1 MATLPNFN
9 NSESDSPGKGN
20 VSESLSASPLS
31 IAVIGPNNYYRNS
44 AISALEGF
52 PNARIREFVTYP
64 PGADAVAHI
73 LKQDFD
79 VVIIDLDS
87 DAEYAL
93 KMVEYLSVDGSTN
106 VIVYSSE
113 PDPDLLLRC
122 MRAGAREFLPMPL
135 TPTSM
140 SEALIRVS
148 ARRVE
153 LPAQQTVK
161 RNLLQGSRGKLLVFM
176 SAKGGAGVTTISC
189 SLAVSLAQEFGQ
201 RTLLIDLNL
210 PLGDAA
216 LNLGLRSEYST
227 VSALDH
233 FHRLDGGLLESLLV
247 KHESGLFVLA
257 GPTEMS
263 TARFPNEAIFKL
275 LRVARQE
282 FDYVVVDA
290 GSRLEAHDA
299 YNFDETATIYLVTQV
314 GIPELRNSNR
324 LIKQLQMDGGPH
336 LEIVVNRF
344 NAGTEGI
351 DEGQVEKALTQS
363 VSWRVPNDYA
373 SVRRMQNLGT
383 PINHDDCEIS
393 RAIKQMGESICGLT
407 VVPKKNKK
415 KGLFN
420 LF

>member
-1 MATLPNFN
+1 MATLPNL
-9 NSESDSPGKGN
+9 NSPESDDSAKGQAPD
-20 VSESLSASPLS
+20 SLSASPLS
-31 IAVIGPNNYYRNS
+31 IAVIGPNNYYRGS
-44 AISALEGF
+44 AISALDRF

-87 DAEYAL
+87 DSEYAL

-113 PDPDLLLRC
+113 PDPNMLLRC

-135 TPTSM
+135 T
-140 SEALIRVS
+140 SEAMTDALNRVS
-148 ARRVE
+148 SRRVE
-153 LPAQQTVK
+153 TPVQQTVK
-161 RNLLQGSRGKLLVFM
+161 RNLLQGTRGKLLVFM

-247 KHESGLFVLA
+247 KHDSGLLVLA

-282 FDYVVVDA
+282 FDFVVVDA

-324 LIKQLQMDGGPH
+324 LIKQLQGGPN

-351 DEGQVEKALTQS
+351 DEGQVEKALTRS
-363 VSWRVPNDYA
+363 VRWRVPNDYA

-393 RAIKQMGESICGLT
+393 RAIKEMGESICGLS
-407 VVPKKNKK
+407 VVPKGQRKK
-415 KGLFN
+415 KLFN

>member
-1 MATLPNFN
+1 MATFPNLSS
-9 NSESDSPGKGN
+9 SESTTSPIGN
-20 VSESLSASPLS
+20 VPDALSTSPIS
-31 IAVIGPNNYYRNS
+31 VAVVGPNHYYRNS
-44 AISALEGF
+44 AISALERF

-64 PGADAVAHI
+64 PGAEAVAHL

-93 KMVEYLSVDGSTN
+93 KLVENLCVDGSTN
-106 VIVYSSE
+106 VIVYSAELDS
-113 PDPDLLLRC
+113 DLLLRC

-135 TPTSM
+135 TSNAM
-140 SEALIRVS
+140 AEALMRVA

-153 LPAQQTVK
+153 APAQRAVK
-161 RNLLQGSRGKLLVFM
+161 HSLLQGTRGKLLVFM

-189 SLAVSLAQEFGQ
+189 SLAVSLAQEFNQ

-216 LNLGLRSEYST
+216 LNLGLRSEYTT
-227 VSALDH
+227 VGALEH
-233 FHRLDGGLLESLLV
+233 FHRLDGSLLESLLV
-247 KHESGLFVLA
+247 KHESGLHVLA

-263 TARFPNEAIFKL
+263 TGRFSNEAIFKL

-282 FDYVVVDA
+282 FDYVIVDA

-299 YNFDETATIYLVTQV
+299 YGFDDTATIYLVTQV
-314 GIPELRNSNR
+314 GIPELRNANR
-324 LIKQLQMDGGPH
+324 LIKQLHVEGGPG
-336 LEIVVNRF
+336 LEIVINRF

-351 DEGQVEKALTQS
+351 DEEQVEKALTQS
-363 VSWRVPNDYA
+363 VRWRVPNDYS

-383 PINHDDCEIS
+383 PLNHDNSEIA
-393 RAIKQMGESICGLT
+393 RAIKKMSESICGLS
-407 VVPKKNKK
+407 VLPNKRKK
-415 KGLFN
+415 KLFN